1 MTLRTRALALAL
13 ALPLAALAAAAAATG
28 GEPGGRPE
36 ALHLEPGAVARHQI
50 VAVGRDVLVQGEA
63 LAGVAALDG
72 SVRIEGSV
80 AGDVTVLGG
89 DAVLAASANVTGDV
103 HVLGGALRA
112 ERGARLGGR
121 SVAYP
126 TFSRAWLTLLE
137 GPSLGLASTSPLVV
151 AAKLGLVAAWL
162 ALCLLLFATG
172 GRSLLATSEEIR
184 LEPLRCFAAGLVGVA
199 SAALTALLFSAV
211 LPALVAVPILVLVAL
226 GALLAKLW
234 GMVAIFHAL
243 GDALARRVV
252 RRRVLALHAAVAGVL
267 LLGALKF
274 VPYLGIWAWSAATL
288 VGVGA
293 ALRTKFGRRE
303 PWFVGD
309 VPAAAL
315 GRP

>member
-1 MTLRTRALALAL
+1 MPMRPLALALAL
-13 ALPLAALAAAAAATG
+13 ALAPAASARAADAAPAA
-28 GEPGGRPE
+28 RPE

-89 DAVLAASANVTGDV
+89 DAVLAATASVAGDV
-103 HVLGGALRA
+103 HVLGGTLRA

-137 GPSLGLASTSPLVV
+137 GPSLGLSSSSPLVI

-172 GRSLLATSEEIR
+172 GRSLLATAEEVR
-184 LEPLRCFAAGLVGVA
+184 LEPLRCFTTGLVGIA

-211 LPALVAVPILVLVAL
+211 LPPLVAVPILVLVAL
-226 GALLAKLW
+226 AALLAKLW

-243 GDALARRVV
+243 GDAVTRRVARR
-252 RRRVLALHAAVAGVL
+252 RLLALHAAVFGVL
-267 LLGALKF
+267 ILGALKF
-274 VPYLGIWAWSAATL
+274 VPYAGVWAWSAATL

-315 GRP
+315 SRP

>member
-1 MTLRTRALALAL
+1 MPMRPLALALAL
-13 ALPLAALAAAAAATG
+13 ALVPAASALAAEAAPAA
-28 GEPGGRPE
+28 RPE
-36 ALHLEPGAVARHQI
+36 ALRLEPGAVARHQI

-89 DAVLAASANVTGDV
+89 DAVLAATASVDGDV
-103 HVLGGALRA
+103 HVLGGTLRA

-137 GPSLGLASTSPLVV
+137 GPSLGLSSSSPLVI

-162 ALCLLLFATG
+162 ALSLLLFATG
-172 GRSLLATSEEIR
+172 GRSLLATAEEVR
-184 LEPLRCFAAGLVGVA
+184 LEPLRCFATGLVGIA

-211 LPALVAVPILVLVAL
+211 LPPLVAVPILVLVAL
-226 GALLAKLW
+226 AALLAKLW

-243 GDALARRVV
+243 GDAVTRRVARR
-252 RRRVLALHAAVAGVL
+252 RLLALHAAVFGVL
-267 LLGALKF
+267 ILGALKF
-274 VPYLGIWAWSAATL
+274 VPYAGIWAWSAATL

-315 GRP
+315 SRP